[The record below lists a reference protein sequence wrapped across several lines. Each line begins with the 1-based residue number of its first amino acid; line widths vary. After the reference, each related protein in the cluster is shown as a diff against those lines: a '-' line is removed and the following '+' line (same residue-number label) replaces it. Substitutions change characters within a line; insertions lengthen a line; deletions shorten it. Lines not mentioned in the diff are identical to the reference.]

1 MQDDVTPMLR
11 SEALVNTANAA
22 RYMGQLC
29 KHFGHK
35 IPTKLSDSE
44 GSISFPMGRCA
55 LSAAEQVL
63 TMRAEA
69 ADAEALARVEEV
81 VASHLDRFAF
91 RDKPAVRW
99 VRIVDM
105 GNA

>member
-1 MQDDVTPMLR
+1 MLR
-11 SEALVNTANAA
+11 SEALVSTASAA

-35 IPTKLSDSE
+35 IPTTLTDTE
-44 GSISFPMGRCA
+44 GSISFAMGRCA
-55 LSAAEQVL
+55 LTAEERLL
-63 TMRAEA
+63 TLRAEA

-91 RDKPAVRW
+91 HDKPAIRW
-99 VRIVDM
+99 VRIVET